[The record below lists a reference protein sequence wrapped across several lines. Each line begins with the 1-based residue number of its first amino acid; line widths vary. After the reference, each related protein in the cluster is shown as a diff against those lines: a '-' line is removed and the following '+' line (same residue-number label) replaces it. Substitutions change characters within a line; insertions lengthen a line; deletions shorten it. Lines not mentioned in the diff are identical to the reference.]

1 MTMTLTDLIA
11 IIPPVFII
19 LWAIL
24 LLLVDL
30 WIPKEHKGI
39 TALLAAFGMSIDL
52 GLVLAESSHLAN
64 TSLIAFNNMVILDHF
79 DNALQVIFLATGLA
93 SVALAYDYL
102 RRMKIE
108 KSEYYPLLL
117 ISLSGMMLITQ
128 AYDLIIVF
136 LSLEL
141 LSVPLYVLSGFAL
154 PRVESE
160 EASLKYFF
168 LGAFSSGFVLYGIA
182 LVFGATAATSIPA
195 ILASLTSATF
205 NPTLFLVGGALL
217 LVGLG
222 FKVALVPFNMWAPD
236 VYQGAPT
243 SVTGF
248 MAVGVKIAGFAALA
262 RVFLTAFPSIA
273 PTLTPI
279 LWVLAALT
287 MIAGNVLALAQTN
300 LKRLMAYSG
309 IASAGYLLMAFVP
322 YGQAALSND
331 ITLALLFYL
340 VAYAVT
346 SFGAWAVIISLE
358 QVDGKGLNLEDY
370 SGLGHTNR
378 WLSLVLTLCLLSYAG
393 VPLTVGFWGK
403 FYLFR
408 AAILGGYWPLAVIG
422 LLASVISAFYYL
434 RVIVKMYMQ
443 PGQPKV
449 RRDMWLTLA
458 TFASAIAVV
467 GLGILPGLLSGIL
480 P

>member
-1 MTMTLTDLIA
+1 MTLTDLIA

-19 LWAIL
+19 FWAIV

-52 GLVLAESSHLAN
+52 GIVLAESSHL
-64 TSLIAFNNMVILDHF
+64 TISSFIAFNNMVILDHF

-102 RRMKIE
+102 KRLKIE
-108 KSEYYPLLL
+108 KSEYYPLMLL
-117 ISLSGMMLITQ
+117 SLSGMMLITQ

-195 ILASLTSATF
+195 ILASLTSTTF
-205 NPTLFLVGGALL
+205 NPTLFLIGAALL

-262 RVFLTAFPSIA
+262 RVFLIAFPSISS
-273 PTLTPI
+273 TLTPI

-287 MIAGNVLALAQTN
+287 MIGGNLLALAQTN
-300 LKRLMAYSG
+300 LKRLMAYAG

-331 ITLALLFYL
+331 ITSALLFYL

-370 SGLGHTNR
+370 AGLGHTNR
-378 WLSLVLTLCLLSYAG
+378 WLGIVLALRLLSYAG

-422 LLASVISAFYYL
+422 LLASVVSAFYYL

-458 TFASAIAVV
+458 TFASAVAVV
-467 GLGILPGLLSGIL
+467 GLGILPGLLSAIL